1 MFKDV
6 LRDVVE
12 RTEGGVAG
20 LVMGFDGIA
29 IERYLKQGASLDVD
43 SIGMEYG
50 VLLQQIGKAA
60 EALDAGAMQEV
71 SLRAERQTTVL
82 RYLNQEYFVALTL
95 EPHGNLGKGRFLLRT
110 ASPKLLDEL
119 L

>member
-6 LRDVVE
+6 LREVVE
-12 RTEGGVAG
+12 RTEGGIAG

-29 IERYLKQGASLDVD
+29 IERYLRQGARIDME

-60 EALDAGAMQEV
+60 QQLEAGAMQEV
-71 SLRAERQTTVL
+71 SVRAEHQTTVMRL
-82 RYLNQEYFVALTL
+82 LNDEYFVALTL
-95 EPHGNLGKGRFLLRT
+95 APEGNLGKGRFLLRT
-110 ASPKLLDEL
+110 LTPKLLDEL